1 MRFSH
6 SIVLYALIL
15 VPLIFMILLFVG
27 KRRQKEREKI
37 GNINTL
43 NRFSSKPM
51 EGTAGRD
58 TIFIVCAVFFFILSL
73 AGPQAGTRLEPVKI
87 TGSDVFI
94 AIDLSQSMQAEDIRP
109 SRFERAKID
118 ALELLEQLK
127 GDRVGLIL
135 FAGDAFVQCPLT
147 VDYDAVSQFISSID
161 NETAVAGGTTLF
173 APLEVALD
181 SIDPEAGKYSI
192 LLLLTDGENTGP
204 INNKIMRDL
213 EKRGIKVFSVGI
225 GTKDGAPIPLF
236 DEDGR
241 RVGYKKDASGQVV
254 ISRLSD
260 EYLKEIAEK
269 TDGYYFEAGE
279 QMNEIY
285 KFQATVNSM
294 KKRELEMKQYT
305 VYEERYQIPLAL
317 GILLVVLLSLLS
329 VKTTKTKRSG
339 V

>member
-6 SIVLYALIL
+6 PTVLYALVL
-15 VPLIFMILLFVG
+15 LPLLAMILLFIG
-27 KRRQKEREKI
+27 KRRQKEKEKI
-37 GNINTL
+37 GNLDTL
-43 NRFSSKPM
+43 NRFSKKSI
-51 EGTAGRD
+51 EGNAGRD
-58 TIFIVCAVFFFILSL
+58 TLLLVSAVFFLIVSL

-94 AIDLSQSMQAEDIRP
+94 AIDLSQSMQAEDISP
-109 SRFERAKID
+109 SRFARAKIN
-118 ALELLEQLK
+118 ALELLDQLQ

-147 VDYDAVSQFISSID
+147 SDYDAVKTFINSID
-161 NETAVAGGTTLF
+161 SETAVAGGTTLF

-181 SIDPEAGKYSI
+181 SIAPEADKYAI

-204 INNKIMRDL
+204 MDNKILRDL
-213 EKRGIKVFSVGI
+213 AGRGIKVFSVGI
-225 GTKDGAPIPLF
+225 GTKEGAPIPLF
-236 DEDGR
+236 DESGR
-241 RVGYKKDASGQVV
+241 RVGYKKDASGKV
-254 ISRLSD
+254 ILSRLSD

-285 KFQATVNSM
+285 KFQATVAAM
-294 KKRELEMKQYT
+294 KKRELETKKYT

-317 GILLVVLLSLLS
+317 GILFVMLFSFLS
-329 VKTTKTKRSG
+329 VKTKRSRL
-339 V
+339 